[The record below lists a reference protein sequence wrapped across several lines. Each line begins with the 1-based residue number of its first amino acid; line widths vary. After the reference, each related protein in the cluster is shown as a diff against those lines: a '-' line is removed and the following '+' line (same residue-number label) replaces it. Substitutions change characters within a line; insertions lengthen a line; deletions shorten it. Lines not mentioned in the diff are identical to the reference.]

1 MSKTLVVFGATGQQG
16 GSVVD
21 FVVND
26 PELSKEY
33 NIRAVTRDTTSQSA
47 QALVAKGVEIVA
59 ANVDDEH
66 TVRAALKGAHTVFA
80 ITVPD
85 FKDIK
90 GSETRQGRVMVDA
103 AVSEGVKYYIFS
115 TLPHVKEISGG
126 KYTKVAG
133 FDGKAEVE
141 QYIRQQPIRSAFF
154 APGSFMQNYQQ
165 ILKPRKMPDGTYS
178 ISRHVSPNTQLPMI
192 ETASD
197 TGKFVG
203 AILADPDK
211 YESKVFCA
219 ATKLYTYD
227 QQAAI
232 LSKATGKNVVYK
244 QLPEDVFK
252 GFLPPGPYADVLI
265 EMMLYQQDFGYYGP
279 NTEELVAWAAG
290 NARGKLTTFEEY
302 LERNPLN
309 LD

>member
-33 NIRAVTRDTTSQSA
+33 NVRAVTRDITSQSA

-203 AILADPDK
+203 AILADPDN
-211 YESKVFCA
+211 
-219 ATKLYTYD
+219 

-232 LSKATGKNVVYK
+232 LSEATGENVVYK

-252 GFLPPGPYADVLI
+252 GFLPPVPYADVLI

-279 NTEELVAWAAG
+279 NTEELVAWAAD

-302 LERNPLN
+302 LERNPLD